1 MSVSSVFQS
10 SRSSFVRADNQRG
23 PFVTAAL
30 LALSITT
37 SLSAAEIHVAA
48 PLPET
53 NSLAGGFAALSDPSK
68 TPASLYTNPDPMIG
82 FSFPVIFDSGAS
94 GNLISRS
101 TRDAFS
107 IPTTGQKYQ
116 DVGIG
121 GTETFDV
128 TPLTRLLLA
137 PSGVGIT
144 GADTLSNYSAA
155 GDYKFQA
162 KVADVST
169 ALGDVPFDLIGT
181 PLLRNKVLHV
191 QPNTTDFTTFYD
203 TMHSELLNKIPT
215 TALPA
220 KGVFHVP
227 LQFQNFV
234 DLSGGTP
241 PVTVGF
247 NPVIPGVQVTDSR
260 QPANQQSAPQSWLLD
275 TGGSVTIIG
284 RDYATSIGIKLGVET
299 PLYTVQVFGVGGEQR
314 TLNGYQVQ
322 HLTVPLSTGDK
333 LVYDDAIVFVP
344 ADTST
349 LPANLGGIFGV
360 NMLAPAFSMID
371 EATGTPSDLT
381 PSRYSDWYLDGPGN
395 QLVLV
400 DPTSNFVPEPTFIA
414 IWAGA
419 GFLLMRRN
427 RRA

>member
-1 MSVSSVFQS
+1 MSTKS
-10 SRSSFVRADNQRG
+10 NCIT
-23 PFVTAAL
+23 TAAYL
-30 LALSITT
+30 TLFTA
-37 SLSAAEIHVAA
+37 SLHAAEIHVTS

-53 NSLAGGFAALSDPSK
+53 NSLAGGFAALQDPSK
-68 TPASLYTNPDPMIG
+68 SPATLYTNPDPTIG

-128 TPLTRLLLA
+128 TPLTRLLLG
-137 PSGVGIT
+137 PSGVGII

-162 KVADVST
+162 KIQDVNVGGLD
-169 ALGDVPFDLIGT
+169 APFDLIGT
-181 PLLRNKVLHV
+181 PFLRSKVLHV

-203 TMHSELLNKIPT
+203 TMHTEILSTMPTTGIPT
-215 TALPA
+215 

-260 QPANQQSAPQSWLLD
+260 QAANQQSAPQAWLLD

-314 TLNGYQVQ
+314 TLNGYKVQ
-322 HLTVPLSTGDK
+322 HLSVPLSTGDK
-333 LVYDDAIVFVP
+333 LVYDNAIVFVP
-344 ADTST
+344 ADVNT

-360 NMLAPAFSMID
+360 NMLAPAFSMVNQS
-371 EATGTPSDLT
+371 TGTPTDLT

-400 DPTSNFVPEPTFIA
+400 DPSSTFVPEPTLLA
-414 IWAGA
+414 LWAG
-419 GFLLMRRN
+419 GSFLLLRRS
-427 RRA
+427 RRFTEKTN